1 MKYEAIKMIRFEF
14 DWNSAINKLT
24 INGIK
29 LISRLTEFLSTSKV
43 REQKYQYNLHDIFP
57 YDSYVRNN

>member
-14 DWNSAINKLT
+14 DWNNAINKLT
-24 INGIK
+24 IKGIK

-43 REQKYQYNLHDIFP
+43 RE
-57 YDSYVRNN
+57 